1 VKEQCVRFSLQDVKK
16 QVQRRGSDLYVSL
29 HFLRPGELHAEI
41 ARLIAFHEQHTG
53 LPQRQ
58 FSIDEARAL
67 IADYRLANCLLAT
80 LSAWYAWQQP
90 DWKET
95 LLGLENDALTRL
107 EEAGITSP
115 IYLRL
120 ALYNYINEH
129 YSGFLDGQQRDEVL
143 QAFATSHGLNLAG
156 LEYLLALDSD
166 SETVLV
172 RETHHPPSV
181 QEVASLYNQWTF
193 EAALFNASDVHF
205 AIDCQAFIEAQNIES
220 SSRVPAT
227 GIGSVIKRLCYLA
240 RKLGVYYDLA
250 YETGQSPAILHLTLY
265 GPQEMTGAPQQYG
278 LRLARLCRM
287 ILDYGSSR
295 PSSTTPSTAPSRRG
309 RLIAPTADLS
319 ARQLMPTASAQRSEA
334 HINPSASRSRP
345 NLIGAI
351 REAEATV
358 HFLQRAYRFVM
369 GADLLKLLPSDT
381 KSPEVASYSIN
392 GETGSSIE
400 EEYSDPQGQIDR
412 APGSVSPTSSQK
424 VENPPSIFDSSIE
437 QSFAEAFGALA
448 NSQATDGW
456 QLEREPEPLLLPSP
470 SGEMASQ
477 SIFIPDF
484 ALTRGSHRIYVEILG
499 FWTPSYRER
508 KVARLQQLKT
518 RNDLVLA
525 IPAEARP
532 AFAAIASDFPIVEY
546 DGQLSATELLQVL
559 RSRYDDVEERLARID
574 VEMVREHVMK
584 EGLVPER
591 ACYELLHCYRRSE
604 LQRAAQFVVTGTIAF
619 TMGVG
624 LYTTHWLE
632 HMQASFV
639 HWVESAARERSTPEI
654 SLQEAVQY
662 CRSQSAILEQCEDTI
677 IEALIGLWPQVQV
690 SRSSIFDATI
700 HLANSTEA
708 RVLADQPDENESV
721 RSVAH
726 TPGDLL
732 PRKQIREQRAAYRRG
747 DPAGRPLAN
756 KGRSPA
762 HKSRSSSNET
772 VQGDLWG

>member
-1 VKEQCVRFSLQDVKK
+1 MRFSLQDVKK
-16 QVQRRGSDLYVSL
+16 QVQRRGGDLYVSL

-41 ARLIAFHEQHTG
+41 ARLIAFHEQHIG
-53 LPQRQ
+53 LRQRQ
-58 FSIDEARAL
+58 FSVDEARAL

-80 LSAWYAWQQP
+80 LGAWYAWQQP

-95 LLGLENDALTRL
+95 LLRLGNDALTRL

-120 ALYNYINEH
+120 ALYNYINER
-129 YSGFLDGQQRDEVL
+129 YGGFLDGQQRDEIL
-143 QAFATSHGLNLAG
+143 QTFAASHSLTLAD

-172 RETHHPPSV
+172 RETARPPSV
-181 QEVASLYNQWTF
+181 QEVARLYNRWTF

-240 RKLGVYYDLA
+240 RKLGVYYDLT
-250 YETGQSPAILHLTLY
+250 YETGQPSAILHLTLY

-278 LRLARLCRM
+278 LRLARLCR
-287 ILDYGSSR
+287 ILLDYGSSR
-295 PSSTTPSTAPSRRG
+295 PSPSAPSHSSSAAPSRRG

-319 ARQLMPTASAQRSEA
+319 ARQLMPTTSAQRSEA

-345 NLIGAI
+345 NLIGAV

-358 HFLQRAYRFVM
+358 HFLQRSYRFVM
-369 GADLLKLLPSDT
+369 SADLLKLLPSDT
-381 KSPEVASYSIN
+381 ISSEVASHPSN
-392 GETGSSIE
+392 GGNNSSIE
-400 EEYSDPQGQIDR
+400 EEYSDPDGQIDR
-412 APGSVSPTSSQK
+412 APSSVSPASSQK

-448 NSQATDGW
+448 NSRATDGW

-484 ALTRGSHRIYVEILG
+484 ALTRGSRRIYVEILG

-508 KVARLQQLKT
+508 KIARLQQLKT

-525 IPAEARP
+525 IPTEARA
-532 AFAAIASDFPIVEY
+532 AFAVIASDFPIVEY

-574 VEMVREHVMK
+574 VEMVRERVMK

-604 LQRAAQFVVTGTIAF
+604 LQRAAQFVVTETIAF

-624 LYTTHWLE
+624 LYTAGWLE

-639 HWVESAARERSTPEI
+639 QWVESSAQERPTSEI
-654 SLQEAVQY
+654 SLHEAVQY
-662 CRSQSAILEQCEDTI
+662 CRSQSPILVQCEDAI

-690 SRSSIFDATI
+690 TRNSIFDAAI
-700 HLANSTEA
+700 RLANSTEIA
-708 RVLADQPDENESV
+708 VPADQPYESESV
-721 RSVAH
+721 GMVAH
-726 TPGDLL
+726 TTGEAL
-732 PRKQIREQRAAYRRG
+732 PRKQVREQRAAYRKG
-747 DPAGRPLAN
+747 DPGNRPLAN

-762 HKSRSSSNET
+762 NKSRSSSNET